1 MLSSDWKSF
10 WKHPSHPLHF
20 DIFHFSFIK
29 KKGLED
35 SGMTGF
41 RTKGKPWGTDD
52 LSGCIPLN
60 ECCCLIISRNSLWLN
75 MDVVK
80 DYSNDP
86 GCLKGRFWSPPLSWP
101 RETPCWSG
109 EKPDA
114 VAVDLCHDTVIDW
127 LMSGKQDHLT
137 AIVFATAMMRMKH
150 SKPKWCWIK
159 WLLDSCLWNGYSGTW
174 GRTSSSNWSQTW
186 SHTCCC
192 HF

>member
-1 MLSSDWKSF
+1 MTAMLSSDWKSF

-86 GCLKGRFWSPPLSWP
+86 GCLKGRFWSPPIV
-101 RETPCWSG
+101 
-109 EKPDA
+109 
-114 VAVDLCHDTVIDW
+114 VATWDTLLVRGKAWCCGCRSVPWYSNWLVDEWEARSFNCNCVCGCHDENEAFQAKMV
-127 LMSGKQDHLT
+127 LNQMT
-137 AIVFATAMMRMKH
+137 A
-150 SKPKWCWIK
+150 
-159 WLLDSCLWNGYSGTW
+159 G
-174 GRTSSSNWSQTW
+174 
-186 SHTCCC
+186 
-192 HF
+192 